1 MTHLDDVIH
10 NACMHANL
18 RTLLVLTKTTTK
30 VTRNVAFIYMYT
42 HHVDSQNILPWGGGY
57 QLSTPNCLFIFFLLY
72 FGAFFQVKDIFGYI
86 PNRIRPKDKGKRIP
100 NLFIR
105 TTPLGL
111 IFYTKDHCVRLS

>member
-42 HHVDSQNILPWGGGY
+42 HHVDSQNILPGGGGGINY
-57 QLSTPNCLFIFFLLY
+57 QPQIAFLFSFYFISGHFF
-72 FGAFFQVKDIFGYI
+72 K
-86 PNRIRPKDKGKRIP
+86 
-100 NLFIR
+100 
-105 TTPLGL
+105 
-111 IFYTKDHCVRLS
+111 